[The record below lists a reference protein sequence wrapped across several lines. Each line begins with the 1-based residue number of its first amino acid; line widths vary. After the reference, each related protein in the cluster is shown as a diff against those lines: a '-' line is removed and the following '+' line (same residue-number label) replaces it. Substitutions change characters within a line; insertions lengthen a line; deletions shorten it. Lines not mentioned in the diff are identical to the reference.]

1 MPIRDNDMLAAT
13 SQVAVA
19 LLGARCHYAVP
30 RILAAHGKLAGLY
43 TDIYAGDW
51 PARLAA
57 SLPRNWLP
65 QAAQRLV
72 DRSISDIDPKLIHTF
87 PIQGLCRAW
96 THSRQKSPGQ
106 ILRRHALDNR
116 AFCKRITRYGIRG
129 ADAMYVYNGAG
140 VELLRFTK
148 AAGLAGIQ
156 EQTIA
161 PYSLVEPLL
170 AEERILWPG
179 WEDSLVS
186 DDDWKPL
193 SAREEEEWSLA
204 DRVICGSQFVVDGI
218 QKKIGTQTKCVVVPY
233 GIDLPRQCTARSARG
248 DRPLRVLFL
257 GTVELRKGIQYLM
270 LAARSMIGEAI
281 QFRAVGPIRVN
292 ESARADLNAVID
304 LVGSV
309 PRSQLMEHL
318 EWADVLVLPTLAE
331 GSAIVVYEAL
341 AAGLPVITTPNAG
354 AVIGNGI
361 EGFIVPVR
369 DSMEIVERLR
379 LLIDCPPLIEDM
391 SAAAIRLASDF
402 TLSRYGDRL
411 LQAIHQPV
419 DV

>member
-1 MPIRDNDMLAAT
+1 MLT
-13 SQVAVA
+13 SPSKVAVA

-30 RILAAHGKLAGLY
+30 RILAAHNMLSVLY

-51 PARLAA
+51 PATLAA
-57 SLPRNWLP
+57 KFPRNWLP

-72 DRSISDIDPKLIHTF
+72 DRSIADIATELIHTF
-87 PIQGLCRAW
+87 PIHGLYRAW
-96 THSRQKSPGQ
+96 SHSRQKSPGQ
-106 ILRRHALDNR
+106 ILRRHAIDNR
-116 AFCKRITRYGIRG
+116 TFCKKVVRYGISA
-129 ADAMYVYNGAG
+129 ADTIYVYNGAG
-140 VELLRFTK
+140 VELLQYTK
-148 AAGLAGIQ
+148 SAGLTGIQ

-161 PYSLVEPLL
+161 PYSFVEPLL
-170 AEERILWPG
+170 SEERILWPS
-179 WEDSLVS
+179 WEDSLVKE
-186 DDDWKPL
+186 DDWKPL
-193 SAREEEEWSLA
+193 ADREEEEWSLA
-204 DRVICGSQFVVDGI
+204 DTVICGSQFVVDGI

-233 GIDLPRQCTARSARG
+233 GIDLPRQCAARTARG

-270 LAARSMIGEAI
+270 LAARSLQGEAI

-292 ESARADLNAVID
+292 ASARAHLSDVMN

-331 GSAIVVYEAL
+331 GSAIAVYEAL
-341 AAGLPVITTPNAG
+341 AAGLPVITTQHAG
-354 AVIGNGI
+354 SVIGNGI
-361 EGFIVPVR
+361 EGFIVPIR
-369 DSMEIVERLR
+369 DSTEIVERLR
-379 LLIDCPPLIEDM
+379 MLIDCPQLIENM
-391 SAAAIRLASDF
+391 SAAAIRLASEF

-411 LQAIHQPV
+411 LQAINQRV